1 MKRFQFKIWH
11 LLLAITV
18 VAVFSPML
26 PYPYDE
32 PQRLTDIEILRA
44 LAEKNPKLDP
54 LLLNSAASVLEEITH
69 CSNKIIVVS
78 GWMYHL
84 VIVTDAEYKCIDQ
97 AAGSLCDDD
106 LQTFVNPTESSILEI
121 FLGTDDPS
129 HYKVN
134 ENGKIS
140 VVFQSRHGLMSLDQ
154 LDKQREYYDSIEW
167 LKTRN

>member
-54 LLLNSAASVLEEITH
+54 APEQCRKCFGGNHTLL
-69 CSNKIIVVS
+69 
-78 GWMYHL
+78 
-84 VIVTDAEYKCIDQ
+84 
-97 AAGSLCDDD
+97 
-106 LQTFVNPTESSILEI
+106 
-121 FLGTDDPS
+121 
-129 HYKVN
+129 
-134 ENGKIS
+134 
-140 VVFQSRHGLMSLDQ
+140 
-154 LDKQREYYDSIEW
+154 
-167 LKTRN
+167 